1 VNSRL
6 RIFFFGAART
16 VTGSMHVI
24 EAAGKRVLLD
34 CGMYQGRRKE
44 AEEKNRFLPFDP
56 TGIDYMVLSH
66 AHIDHSG
73 NIPSLVKQ
81 GYEGPIYTT
90 HATRD
95 LCAAML
101 RDSARIHERDA
112 EYYNRRIRSRNEPE
126 VEPLYTEEDAVAAM
140 GNFVSVNYEAPM
152 ALTPGIQLEL
162 RDAGH
167 VLGSAISILDIE
179 ADEKEKRICFTGD
192 LGRPNMPLLRDPQP
206 VEDIDVLIM
215 ESTYGDRLHEP
226 HSGKDK
232 LAEVVNRT
240 VERGGKVLIPAF
252 ALERA
257 QTVLYLLHR
266 LLIEK
271 KIPVLPIY
279 IDSPL
284 TINITEIFKLNPEY
298 FDIEARTF
306 WEDVDPFGFRTMRYI
321 SEVSDSKALNYE
333 EEPSIIIAGSGMCDA
348 GRIVHHL
355 RNNLE
360 DERNTVLI
368 VGFQAKHTLGRRLIE
383 HQPEVRIFGVDV
395 LVDAEIVDIRAFSGH
410 ADRDGLI
417 EFAGGCNPA
426 PDNIFLVHGEE
437 PQALALAQRL
447 QENGCAQVAV
457 PRPGE
462 FHDV

>member
-1 VNSRL
+1 
-6 RIFFFGAART
+6 
-16 VTGSMHVI
+16 MHVI

-34 CGMYQGRRKE
+34 CGLYQGRRKE
-44 AEEKNRFLPFDP
+44 AEEKNRFLPFDAS
-56 TGIDYMVLSH
+56 GIDYMVLSH

-81 GYEGPIYTT
+81 GYQGPIYTT

-95 LCAAML
+95 LCTAML
-101 RDSARIHERDA
+101 RDSGRIHERDA
-112 EYYNRRIRSRNEPE
+112 DYYNRRIRGRTEPKIQ
-126 VEPLYTEEDAVAAM
+126 PLYTEEDAVAAM
-140 GNFVSVNYEAPM
+140 GNFVGVNYEAPM
-152 ALTPGIQLEL
+152 MLAPGIRLEL

-167 VLGSAISILDIE
+167 VLGSAITILDIE
-179 ADEKEKRICFTGD
+179 TNSEEKRICFTGD
-192 LGRPNMPLLRDPQP
+192 LGRPDTPLLRDP
-206 VEDIDVLIM
+206 
-215 ESTYGDRLHEP
+215 
-226 HSGKDK
+226 K
-232 LAEVVNRT
+232 LAEIVNRT

-271 KIPVLPIY
+271 KIPVIPIY

-284 TINITEIFKLNPEY
+284 TINITEIFKLHPEY
-298 FDIEARTF
+298 FDVDARTF

-368 VGFQAKHTLGRRLIE
+368 VGFQAKSTLGRRLIE

-417 EFAGGCNPA
+417 GFAGGCNPA

-457 PRPGE
+457 PHPGE

>member
-44 AEEKNRFLPFDP
+44 AEEKNRFLPFDA

-81 GYEGPIYTT
+81 GFEGPIYTT

-112 EYYNRRIRSRNEPE
+112 DYYNRRIRSRNEPE
-126 VEPLYTEEDAVAAM
+126 IQPLYTEEDAVAAM

-152 ALTPGIQLEL
+152 TLAPGIQLEL

-167 VLGSAISILDIE
+167 VLGSAITILDIE
-179 ADEKEKRICFTGD
+179 TDNSEKRICFTGD

-206 VEDIDVLIM
+206 VEDIDILIM

-226 HSGKDK
+226 HSGKEK

-240 VERGGKVLIPAF
+240 VERGGKVLIVVDREEDPGPAD
-252 ALERA
+252 
-257 QTVLYLLHR
+257 LHR
-266 LLIEK
+266 QPACDQHHRDLQAQ
-271 KIPVLPIY
+271 PRVL
-279 IDSPL
+279 
-284 TINITEIFKLNPEY
+284 
-298 FDIEARTF
+298 
-306 WEDVDPFGFRTMRYI
+306 
-321 SEVSDSKALNYE
+321 
-333 EEPSIIIAGSGMCDA
+333 
-348 GRIVHHL
+348 
-355 RNNLE
+355 
-360 DERNTVLI
+360 
-368 VGFQAKHTLGRRLIE
+368 RR
-383 HQPEVRIFGVDV
+383 
-395 LVDAEIVDIRAFSGH
+395 
-410 ADRDGLI
+410 
-417 EFAGGCNPA
+417 
-426 PDNIFLVHGEE
+426 
-437 PQALALAQRL
+437 
-447 QENGCAQVAV
+447 
-457 PRPGE
+457 
-462 FHDV
+462 

>member
-34 CGMYQGRRKE
+34 CGLYQGRRKE
-44 AEEKNRFLPFDP
+44 AEEKNRFLPFDAS
-56 TGIDYMVLSH
+56 GIDYMVLSH

-81 GYEGPIYTT
+81 GYQGPIYTT

-95 LCAAML
+95 LCTAML
-101 RDSARIHERDA
+101 RDSGRIHERDA
-112 EYYNRRIRSRNEPE
+112 DYYNRRIRGRTEPKIQ
-126 VEPLYTEEDAVAAM
+126 PLYTEEDAVAAM
-140 GNFVSVNYEAPM
+140 GNFVGVNYEAPM
-152 ALTPGIQLEL
+152 MLAPGIRLEL

-167 VLGSAISILDIE
+167 VLGSAITILDIE
-179 ADEKEKRICFTGD
+179 TNSEEKRICFTGD
-192 LGRPNMPLLRDPQP
+192 LGRPDTPLLRDP
-206 VEDIDVLIM
+206 
-215 ESTYGDRLHEP
+215 
-226 HSGKDK
+226 K
-232 LAEVVNRT
+232 LAEIVNRT

-271 KIPVLPIY
+271 KIPVIPIY

-284 TINITEIFKLNPEY
+284 TINITEIFKLHPEY
-298 FDIEARTF
+298 FDVDARTF

-368 VGFQAKHTLGRRLIE
+368 VGFQAKSTLGRRLIE

-417 EFAGGCNPA
+417 GFAGGCNPA

-457 PRPGE
+457 PHPGE